1 MCTLPVLF
9 LLASAA
15 YVAPVQFGDGLDAAE
30 FIFGGKPVN
39 AGEIPMLAAILF
51 KDIDGKPD
59 SCGVDIDIAILEVE
73 NAVTLNANVR
83 LAVLTKSD
91 DTYGNGKQAV
101 IAGFGTYKLAGKHSL
116 RSPHLLSSN
125 VTTLKTAACK

>member
-59 SCGVDIDIAILEVE
+59 SCGGSLISKTHVLSAAHCALEM
-73 NAVTLNANVR
+73 
-83 LAVLTKSD
+83 KSNI
-91 DTYGNGKQAV
+91 TV
-101 IAGFGTYKLAGKHSL
+101 IVGVVNIHNLIGA
-116 RSPHLLSSN
+116 
-125 VTTLKTAACK
+125 